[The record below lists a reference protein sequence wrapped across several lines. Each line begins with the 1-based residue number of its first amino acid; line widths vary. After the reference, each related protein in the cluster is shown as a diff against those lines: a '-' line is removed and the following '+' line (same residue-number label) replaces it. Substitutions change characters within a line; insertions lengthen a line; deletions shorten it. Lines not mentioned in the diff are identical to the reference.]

1 METKSLKE
9 FERSI
14 VKNFLDVIVL
24 AKLRRSSAFSGY
36 DVMEFI
42 QKRFGLLLSSGTVYS
57 LLYSMERNGMIRG
70 EWIDGKRKYV
80 LTEVGMGKIDAVLNS
95 KEDIQRFMQT
105 LLEG

>member
-24 AKLRRSSAFSGY
+24 AKLRRSIALSGY
-36 DVMEFI
+36 DVMEFV
-42 QKRFGLLLSSGTVYS
+42 QKKFGIMLSSGTVYS
-57 LLYSMERNGMIRG
+57 LLYSMERNDVIGG

-80 LTEVGMGKIDAVLNS
+80 LTETGKGKIDAVLNS
-95 KEDIQRFMQT
+95 KEDIQRFMQS

>member
-1 METKSLKE
+1 
-9 FERSI
+9 
-14 VKNFLDVIVL
+14 L
-24 AKLRRSSAFSGY
+24 AKLRRSSALSGY
-36 DVMEFI
+36 DAMEFV
-42 QKRFGLLLSSGTVYS
+42 QKKFGLLLSSGTVYS
-57 LLYSMERNGMIRG
+57 LLYSMERNDLIRG